1 MTQIRLKQ
9 RHFILCLELL
19 LESKC
24 GVSRKLELMHN
35 FCCMTI
41 DIDQEACKRLIKA
54 YLHGTTLSH
63 ATSLR
68 QAYDMT

>member
-19 LESKC
+19 LKSKF
-24 GVSRKLELMHN
+24 GVSRKLELMHS

-41 DIDQEACKRLIKA
+41 DIDQEARKRLI
-54 YLHGTTLSH
+54 TI
-63 ATSLR
+63 
-68 QAYDMT
+68 